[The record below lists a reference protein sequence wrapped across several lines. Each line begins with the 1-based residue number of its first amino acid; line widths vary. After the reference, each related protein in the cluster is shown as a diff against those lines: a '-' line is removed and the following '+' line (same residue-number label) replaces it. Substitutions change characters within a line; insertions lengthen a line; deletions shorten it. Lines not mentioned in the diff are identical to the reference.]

1 MIASIA
7 LLIYQ
12 HIFYSGTLDNVMP
25 WKPWFCWVGVSVIE
39 TIAYLVFL
47 YKFDDKGRKEK

>member
-1 MIASIA
+1 MIASIS

-25 WKPWFCWVGVSVIE
+25 WKPWLCWVGVSVIE
-39 TIAYLVFL
+39 TVAYLVFL
-47 YKFDDKGRKEK
+47 YKYDDKEKRK

>member
-1 MIASIA
+1 MISSIS

-25 WKPWFCWVGVSVIE
+25 WKPWLCWVGVSVIE
-39 TIAYLVFL
+39 TVAYLVFL
-47 YKFDDKGRKEK
+47 YRYDDKGRKEK

>member
-1 MIASIA
+1 MIACIS

-25 WKPWFCWVGVSVIE
+25 WKMWFCWVGVGVIE

-47 YKFDDKGRKEK
+47 YKHDDKGVEND